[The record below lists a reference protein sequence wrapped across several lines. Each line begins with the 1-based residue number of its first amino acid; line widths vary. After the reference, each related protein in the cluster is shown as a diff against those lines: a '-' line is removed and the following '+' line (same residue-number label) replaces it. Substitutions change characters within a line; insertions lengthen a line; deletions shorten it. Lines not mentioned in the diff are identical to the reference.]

1 MRNEKGEDSML
12 KRPGGSEQEK
22 ATQGTD
28 KEVSEEEGDKEEINE
43 RDEEEDE
50 DSERGT
56 EAGSYDREAEGP
68 TAISTGPHGMVC
80 N

>member
-1 MRNEKGEDSML
+1 ML

-28 KEVSEEEGDKEEINE
+28 KEVNEEEIKV

-50 DSERGT
+50 NSERGT
-56 EAGSYDREAEGP
+56 EAGSYDWETEGP
-68 TAISTGPHGMVC
+68 TAISIGPYGMVC